1 MACDTQKL
9 ELETENLLNK
19 LKDCL
24 KSEETLDRVDALEI
38 LGQFFQE
45 DIQNIFLEALDDND
59 ELIQIVALETLT
71 NMDNKKFLPEIK
83 RKLNSDSWLIR
94 AYAIEAIGRYYDIE
108 SKDTLQNMISNADEE
123 EKPRLYYS
131 LIKLDEKSYYKNLY
145 EALNHSFYRVRIATS
160 NLLYD
165 LCDESNK
172 NEILKNL
179 EDRLSIETEKS
190 VIETFQNIIKDI
202 KTY

>member
-1 MACDTQKL
+1 MICDTRKL
-9 ELETENLLNK
+9 EAETENLLK
-19 LKDCL
+19 RLKGCL
-24 KSEETLDRVDALEI
+24 KSEETLERIDALEI

-45 DIQNIFLEALDDND
+45 ENQSIFLDALDEND

-94 AYAIEAIGRYYDIE
+94 AYAIEAIGKYYDIE
-108 SKDTLQNMISNADEE
+108 SKDTLENMISNADEE

-145 EALNHSFYRVRIATS
+145 AALNHSFYRVRIATS

-165 LCDESNK
+165 LCDELNK
-172 NEILKNL
+172 REILKSL

-190 VIETFQNIIKDI
+190 VLDTLQGIIQDI